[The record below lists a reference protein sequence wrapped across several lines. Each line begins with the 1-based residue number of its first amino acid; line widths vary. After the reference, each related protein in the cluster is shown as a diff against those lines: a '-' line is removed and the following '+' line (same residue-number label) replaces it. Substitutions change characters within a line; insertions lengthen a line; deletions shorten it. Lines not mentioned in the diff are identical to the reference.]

1 MNDWHN
7 KKIVIKE
14 DFAIK
19 KGDEVVF
26 VITAGTTGVC
36 TADLANEIDNVFAVK
51 FDEPIRYESEA
62 RDVQWVTFANS
73 AKRRFEVIDE

>member
-1 MNDWHN
+1 MSDWHN

-14 DFAIK
+14 DFPIK
-19 KGDEVVF
+19 KGDEVVA

-36 TADLANEIDNVFAVK
+36 TADLTNEADVFSVK
-51 FDEPIRYESEA
+51 FDKPIRIDKEGPVS
-62 RDVQWVTFANS
+62 WVTFQNS

>member
-1 MNDWHN
+1 MNDWLN

-14 DFAIK
+14 DFPIK
-19 KGDEVVF
+19 KGDEVVA

-36 TADLANEIDNVFAVK
+36 TADLANEMDVFAVK
-51 FDEPIRYESEA
+51 FDKPVRIDKEGAVS
-62 RDVQWVTFANS
+62 WVTFANS

>member
-1 MNDWHN
+1 MTDWLH
-7 KKIVIKE
+7 KKILIKE
-14 DFAIK
+14 DFPIK

-51 FDEPIRYESEA
+51 FDEPIRIDKEGS
-62 RDVQWVTFANS
+62 VSWVTFQNS